1 MVIIMKRTIW
11 LVLTIIMILTIIS
24 CTAKDVSENEEITA
38 SQTLPDN
45 WCGTP
50 DPITTTD
57 SATTTPNTTTVPTTT
72 TTLNTTTVPVTTT
85 NAVTTTTAPIN
96 TTSAVTTTTTPTT
109 TTVPTT
115 TTPNTT
121 PPLDPI
127 PSPEYNYTEQDYKEP
142 NVWYNFEERLWKYFY
157 VERVGINGK
166 LNEALIKPS
175 KYNSQSKKWLPEVD
189 GVDLFDWQQ
198 KNDTN
203 RAYLSAVDDIS
214 AILAFVAPSDGCYAF
229 EVAVSSS
236 EPGEGSDGSY
246 FYIFTN
252 QKCIYSLKIT
262 ESDSYD
268 TQFTVSLKAGQC
280 VYFVDDPYFRAYGDS
295 KLEISAHVTQL
306 SDVYIDNEN
315 AWSFGQAYTNDSLT
329 QGTNGWYAGYVSNDA
344 KVDKSSFEGDILSW
358 MTQGFVFGMIAHE
371 PSNDPDKRA
380 IVLWEAQETGKYSA
394 QISLWANAY
403 LPSDKVSVSFW
414 VNGEKITERYI
425 TATQWL
431 NCTMEIELEKGGT
444 FAVVI
449 DHLDDAASDHVEAL
463 AVVIS

>member
-1 MVIIMKRTIW
+1 MTNMKLFEILDVMDDKYISDAKIPQKTVNAQVYEEKHVWGFFQTALSVAAIILVFGVIFVWT
-11 LVLTIIMILTIIS
+11 LVGKDILNAYFGGEDTV
-24 CTAKDVSENEEITA
+24 DEM
-38 SQTLPDN
+38 
-45 WCGTP
+45 
-50 DPITTTD
+50 
-57 SATTTPNTTTVPTTT
+57 TTTVPDTT
-72 TTLNTTTVPVTTT
+72 PDPATTT
-85 NAVTTTTAPIN
+85 NNVVVPPVTD
-96 TTSAVTTTTTPTT
+96 TS
-109 TTVPTT
+109 T

-344 KVDKSSFEGDILSW
+344 KVDKSSFEEKIPEWMLDGD
-358 MTQGFVFGMIAHE
+358 VFGVISDANSKAPHMHAMVI
-371 PSNDPDKRA
+371 
-380 IVLWEAQETGKYSA
+380 WEAPKAGKYTVQVSLVA
-394 QISLWANAY
+394 SDASISFYCGN
-403 LPSDKVSVSFW
+403 
-414 VNGEKITERYI
+414 EKI
-425 TATQWL
+425 ATHDFGKNNQFI
-431 NCTMEIELEKGGT
+431 CTMEVDLKKGEA
-444 FAVVI
+444 FALTLNHSDSARTDVAYDLSVI
-449 DHLDDAASDHVEAL
+449 
-463 AVVIS
+463 IR